1 MFDRIQTWLEWLRQS
16 PVDFIA
22 YLLLLAVAVLAA
34 LTLHELAHGYVAYR
48 CGDPTA
54 KMLGRLSLNPLKH
67 LDPFGAACLVLLGF
81 GWAKPVPVNPRNFRD
96 YRRDDFMVS
105 IAGITV
111 NLSLFVLSTAL
122 MVGLN
127 SFVWTEE
134 ALLYIGLKDLVG
146 IQPLTYKLAAPE
158 MTELLNI
165 MIKSPI
171 MWYVQ
176 QFLAIFAAINL
187 GLGIFNLLPLPPLDG
202 FHVVNDILLKGR
214 LTMNPQF
221 FRIAHMVVL
230 ILCFSGALSGIL
242 STITGAVDSA
252 VVNLFLK
259 MIGRG

>member
-1 MFDRIQTWLEWLRQS
+1 MFSRLQTWLHWLQSS
-16 PVDFIA
+16 PVEFMI
-22 YLLLLAVAVLAA
+22 YFVLLAVAVLAS

-67 LDPFGAACLVLLGF
+67 LDPFGAACLLLLGF
-81 GWAKPVPVNPRNFRD
+81 GWAKPVPVNPRNFQN

-111 NLSLFVLSTAL
+111 NLTLFILSTAL
-122 MVGLN
+122 LVGLN
-127 SFVWTEE
+127 SFIWTEE
-134 ALLYIGLKDLVG
+134 ALLYIGLKDLVS
-146 IQPLTYKLAAPE
+146 IQPTVNVLAKPE
-158 MTELLNI
+158 TVPLLQILLKNP
-165 MIKSPI
+165 MAG
-171 MWYVQ
+171 YVQ
-176 QFLAIFAAINL
+176 QFLAMFASINL

-214 LTMNPQF
+214 LRLNPQV
-221 FRIAHMVVL
+221 FRMAHIIVL
-230 ILCFSGALSGIL
+230 VLCFSGALSGVL
-242 STITGAVDSA
+242 NLVMDTVESA